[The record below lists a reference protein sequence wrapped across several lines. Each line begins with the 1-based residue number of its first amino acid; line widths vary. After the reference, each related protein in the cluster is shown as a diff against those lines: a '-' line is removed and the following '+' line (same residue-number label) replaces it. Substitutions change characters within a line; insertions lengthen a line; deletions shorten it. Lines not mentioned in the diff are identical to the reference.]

1 MENISAREYRLAAS
15 EQCKEYSSTLA
26 VIYLVHAV
34 IVSALSAASFGL
46 LGLLVVGPLLM
57 GLAMISED
65 VDKKNVVSLESLF
78 KGFKMFEHAFVL
90 ALLETVYLFLWSL
103 LIIPAFIKPYSYAMS
118 FFIQKDNPDM
128 TANECITESRRIMD
142 GNKWKLFC
150 LEFSYIG
157 WIILCILT
165 FGILSFWVSPK
176 MNQAKYL
183 FYLHITGKDMVVE
196 E

>member
-1 MENISAREYRLAAS
+1 
-15 EQCKEYSSTLA
+15 
-26 VIYLVHAV
+26 
-34 IVSALSAASFGL
+34 
-46 LGLLVVGPLLM
+46 
-57 GLAMISED
+57 
-65 VDKKNVVSLESLF
+65 
-78 KGFKMFEHAFVL
+78 MFEHAFVL

-157 WIILCILT
+157 WVILCILT
-165 FGILSFWVSPK
+165 LGILSFWVSPK

-183 FYLHITGKDMVVE
+183 FYLHITGKDMVAE